1 MRIGNFILLG
11 LTLCTSAS
19 ATRISVYEA
28 GYPEHR
34 DDNVRVE
41 DVVNIVHDRGAYIE
55 HQIHITFAYDFN
67 SWFFKN
73 YNELELQWSFQ
84 MPEEVA
90 LYNLFYWKGDSV
102 ISAMLLDKWTAEQLF
117 DEKSSPVREPA
128 LLTRSL
134 PDRNGIVSFS
144 LRLFPIMR
152 FEKQRIMIQY
162 LVPARPS
169 SGHLRTWLPLPQLT
183 TEAGGAD
190 TVRLLYFY
198 HQSPDSVHLVGMENL
213 RFRHFPRDRVW
224 ETTFPVKY
232 GDFAELIMPT
242 PIKGDY
248 FIATFT
254 QGTETFYQLAVYLPV
269 LPGSNQPRKILTLV
283 DYNPSNSSGLTA
295 ELLLGSLK
303 ETMERS
309 LSPRDSVSIIV
320 SLAHPVAGSASWL
333 AATQENLD
341 QIFSP
346 FWGHTFLNINFS
358 QDLLVAA
365 KDFLQQNGTG
375 EIVWISNRAD
385 FPSGTEEAR
394 KYAREILALFPDK
407 TILHVLDLEN
417 VYSMTYYS
425 DYGYGNTSFTFLSE
439 LTRISGGNLF
449 FYRFHPLKTA
459 LAALFFDKVVHYKEV
474 EVQTRMQNGY
484 TFDRQDHTPFEGYY
498 PLDFPVIQTGR
509 LHGEFPMSV
518 TIIANT
524 LETTTRK
531 EFTISA
537 ADVQPG
543 TEHLY
548 KAFYGH
554 LIEKWSRSYQNN
566 WLIGDMIA
574 LSLETGLLSPYT
586 AFLVPDN
593 LAPYYVPEFVD
604 ETRKGSTPVEPTFTL
619 ADSTMQF
626 AAAPNPF
633 NPQTTFYFDLPHRI
647 EGGEYS
653 LSVYNL
659 AGQLVRQ
666 WRMAAPMKG
675 KHKILWTGDSD
686 AGIPAASGTYIAVLR
701 AGRQIKSLRLTL
713 LK

>member
-1 MRIGNFILLG
+1 MRTRNIIILY
-11 LTLCTSAS
+11 LTLFTSAF

-28 GYPEHR
+28 GYPQHR

-41 DVVNIVHDRGAYIE
+41 NVVNVVHDRGAYIE

-73 YNELELQWSFQ
+73 YDELELEWSFQ
-84 MPEEVA
+84 MPEEVTA
-90 LYNLFYWKGDSV
+90 YNLFYWKGDSV
-102 ISAMLLDKWTAEQLF
+102 ISAMLLDKWTAEQMF
-117 DEKSSPVREPA
+117 NEKSSPVREPA

-134 PDRNGIVSFS
+134 PDRNGLVSYS
-144 LRLFPIMR
+144 LRLFPIKR

-162 LVPARPS
+162 LVPSRPS

-183 TEAGGAD
+183 TTDGGANA
-190 TVRLLYFY
+190 VRLLYFY
-198 HQSPDSVHLVGMENL
+198 HHSPDSVQLIGLENA
-213 RFRHFPRDRVW
+213 RFRQYPRDQVW
-224 ETTFPVKY
+224 ETTISAKY

-242 PIKGDY
+242 PITGEY
-248 FIATFT
+248 FISTFAKK
-254 QGTETFYQLAVYLPV
+254 TETFYQLAVYP
-269 LPGSNQPRKILTLV
+269 PAMPASNQPRKILTLV

-295 ELLLGSLK
+295 DLLLGSLK

-309 LSPRDSVSIIV
+309 LSARDSVSVIV
-320 SLAHPVAGSASWL
+320 SFARTVAGSATWL
-333 AATQENLD
+333 ASTQENLD
-341 QIFSP
+341 QIFSQ
-346 FWGHTFLNINFS
+346 FGGHSFLNVNFS
-358 QDLLVAA
+358 QDLLVAGNA
-365 KDFLQQNGTG
+365 FLQQNGMG

-385 FPSGTEEAR
+385 FPSGTDEAR
-394 KYAREILALFPDK
+394 KYARDILALFPDK
-407 TILHVLDLEN
+407 TIMHVLDLEN
-417 VYSMTYYS
+417 VYGMTYYS

-484 TFDRQDHTPFEGYY
+484 TFDRQNHAPFEGYY

-509 LHGEFPMSV
+509 LQGDFPMSV

-524 LETTTRK
+524 LATTIKK
-531 EFTISA
+531 EFTIPE

-543 TEHLY
+543 TEHLF

-554 LIEKWSRSYQNN
+554 QIQKLSRNYQTN

-574 LSLETGLLSPYT
+574 LSLKADVLSPYT

-604 ETRKGSTPVEPTFTL
+604 ETRKGSTPVEPTFAL
-619 ADSTMQF
+619 ADSMMQF

-633 NPQTTFYFDLPHRI
+633 NPQTTFCIDIPQKI
-647 EGGEYS
+647 EGGEFYIHIF
-653 LSVYNL
+653 NL
-659 AGQLVRQ
+659 AGQQVRQ
-666 WRMAAPMKG
+666 WRMAAPVEG
-675 KHKILWTGDSD
+675 KYEIRWNGDSD
-686 AGIPAASGTYIAVLR
+686 AGVPAASGTYIAVLR
-701 AGRQIKSLRLTL
+701 AGRLIRSLRLTL